1 MALARSSKRYNR
13 TAPPLVGIR
22 VKFHYAPAEL
32 KSLTSTLQ
40 HLEPNIRKK
49 VVRIALHSWA
59 TKVKKTMKRGAYR
72 KAIHTRAA
80 IIAKVK
86 VYRRAVWSGIGVL
99 TGKLTK
105 GKTKGRYGDFAPGWR
120 AHFYD
125 GGWRAYA
132 KGLPPK
138 HLGKGRDWRKG
149 VRGTLGPVRYATH
162 FIRRAYAAHAGT
174 MRQEV
179 VDGLATYL
187 KRMQTK
193 AKRAA

>member
-1 MALARSSKRYNR
+1 LARRSKRHNTDANPFPGVR
-13 TAPPLVGIR
+13 I
-22 VKFHYAPAEL
+22 KFSYAPSDI
-32 KSLTSTLQ
+32 KMLTQTLE

-59 TKVKKTMKRGAYR
+59 QKVKKTMKRGAYR
-72 KAIHTRAA
+72 KAIHTKAA
-80 IIAKVK
+80 IVAKVK
-86 VYRRAVWSGIGVL
+86 VYRNAIWAGVGVL

-105 GKTKGRYGDFAPGWR
+105 GQTKGRYGDFAPGWR

-132 KGLPPK
+132 KGLPST

-149 VRGTLGPVRYATH
+149 VRGTLGPVRYATG
-162 FIRRAYAAHAGT
+162 FIRRAYAEHAGT

-179 VDGLATYL
+179 NYGLATYL

-193 AKRAA
+193 AKRAT

>member
-1 MALARSSKRYNR
+1 MRRSKRYNTDPNPFPGVR
-13 TAPPLVGIR
+13 I
-22 VKFHYAPAEL
+22 KFSYAPSDV
-32 KSLTSTLQ
+32 KMLTQTLE

-59 TKVKKTMKRGAYR
+59 NKVKRTMKRGAYR
-72 KAIHTRAA
+72 KAIHTKAS
-80 IIAKVK
+80 IVAKVK
-86 VYRRAVWSGIGVL
+86 VYRNAIWAGVGVL

-105 GKTKGRYGDFAPGWR
+105 GRTEGRYGDFAPGWR

-125 GGWRAYA
+125 GGWRAYQ
-132 KGLPPK
+132 KGLPST
-138 HLGKGRDWRKG
+138 HLGKGRGWRKG
-149 VRGTLGPVRYATH
+149 VRGTLGAVRYATG

-179 VDGLATYL
+179 SDGLATYL

-193 AKRAA
+193 AKRAT

>member
-1 MALARSSKRYNR
+1 M
-13 TAPPLVGIR
+13 GIR
-22 VKFHYAPAEL
+22 VKFHY
-32 KSLTSTLQ
+32 SQRDLQ
-40 HLEPNIRKK
+40 QLSAHLQDVEPKVRKK

-59 TKVKKTMKRGAYR
+59 NKVKKTMKRGAYR
-72 KAIHTRAA
+72 KAILTRAA
-80 IIAKVK
+80 IHAKIK
-86 VYRRAVWSGIGVL
+86 VYNRAVWAGIGVL
-99 TGKLTK
+99 TGKLSK
-105 GKTKGRYGDFAPGWR
+105 GQTKGRYGDFAPGWR

-132 KGLPPK
+132 KGLPSK

-149 VRGTLGPVRYATH
+149 VRGTLGPVRYATG

-179 VDGLATYL
+179 SDGLATYL

-193 AKRAA
+193 AKRAAT

>member
-1 MALARSSKRYNR
+1 MAQRSKRYNR
-13 TAPPLVGIR
+13 TAPPLVGVR

-32 KSLTSTLQ
+32 KTLTATLQ

-59 TKVKKTMKRGAYR
+59 QKVKKTMKRGAYR

-80 IIAKVK
+80 VMAKVK
-86 VYRRAVWSGIGVL
+86 VYRRAVWAGIGVA

-105 GKTKGRYGDFAPGWR
+105 GITKGRYGDFLPGWR

-125 GGWRAYA
+125 GGWRAYK
-132 KGLPPK
+132 KGLPST
-138 HLGKGRDWRKG
+138 HLGKGRSWRKG
-149 VRGTLGPVRYATH
+149 VRGTLGAVRYATG

-179 VDGLATYL
+179 SDGLATYL

-193 AKRAA
+193 AKRAT